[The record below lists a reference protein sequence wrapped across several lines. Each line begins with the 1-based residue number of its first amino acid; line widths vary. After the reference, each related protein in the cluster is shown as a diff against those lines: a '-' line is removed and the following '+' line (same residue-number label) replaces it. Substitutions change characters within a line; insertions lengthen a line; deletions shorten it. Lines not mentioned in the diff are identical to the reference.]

1 MTPQEKLTRL
11 STSPVGR
18 LMWEYSLPAVVGML
32 VMALY
37 NIVDRIFIGQYE
49 GVQALAGLTI
59 TFPLMNLATA
69 VGVLVGVGASSRVSI
84 ALGANNTDEANML
97 LGNAASLTIIN
108 AGVYILGFAIFM
120 DPLLLAFGADQ
131 TTLQYARSYMMPV
144 LPGLLLTNFAF
155 SLNNV
160 MRASGYPGRAM
171 ATMIIGAVINVVL
184 DPFFISLWGITG
196 AALATDIAMAASAVF
211 VGRHFCGKQPVVRF
225 MSRNFRLHW
234 RAFVAIISI
243 GAAPAIVNAAASGI
257 NAIVN
262 KTLASYGTHYDLAAA
277 GIFVT
282 FTSLAV
288 TIVLGIC
295 QGIQP
300 VVGYNFG
307 ANLYHRLRRAYWLA
321 VGVATFI
328 TTAATV
334 VGLWIPE
341 QVGHLFTTDPA
352 LAPHVA
358 AALRGA
364 MWAFPLVGFQIIS
377 TTFFQSLGR
386 AFESIVVS
394 FLRQV
399 IFLVPLLLILPKY
412 MGLNGVWTSFPLS
425 DIASTL
431 VTSILIYITLRR
443 LPTSKAK

>member
-1 MTPQEKLTRL
+1 MTPQDKLTRL
-11 STSPVGR
+11 ATAPVGR
-18 LMWEYSLPAVVGML
+18 LLWEYSLPAVVGML

-84 ALGANNTDEANML
+84 ALGANNPDEANVL

-108 AGVYILGFAIFM
+108 AGLYILAFAVFM
-120 DPLLLAFGADQ
+120 DPLLRAFGADE
-131 TTLQYARSYMMPV
+131 TTILYARSYMMPV

-171 ATMIIGAVINVVL
+171 TTMIIGAVVNVVL
-184 DPFFISLWGITG
+184 DPFFISRWGITG
-196 AALATDIAMAASAVF
+196 AAVATDIAMGASALF
-211 VGRHFCGKQPVVRF
+211 VAWHFCGRTPVVRF
-225 MSRNFRLHW
+225 IVRNFALRWKVFLS
-234 RAFVAIISI
+234 IISI

-295 QGIQP
+295 QGMQP

-307 ANLYHRLRRAYWLA
+307 AGQLHRLRRTYWLA
-321 VGVATFI
+321 VGVSTLL

-334 VGLWIPE
+334 VGMWVPE
-341 QVGHLFTTDPA
+341 QVGHLFTDDPA
-352 LAPHVA
+352 LAPYVA

-386 AFESIVVS
+386 ALESIIVS

-399 IFLVPLLLILPKY
+399 IFLVPLLLILPRY

-425 DIASTL
+425 DLAATL
-431 VTSILIYITLRR
+431 ITAILIFLTLRT
-443 LPTSKAK
+443 LSKSK

>member
-1 MTPQEKLTRL
+1 MTPQEKLTQLATR
-11 STSPVGR
+11 SVGR
-18 LMWEYSLPAVVGML
+18 LLWEYSLPAVVGML

-84 ALGANNTDEANML
+84 ALGADSTREANVL
-97 LGNAASLTIIN
+97 LGNAASLTILN
-108 AGVYILGFAIFM
+108 AGIYILCFAVFM
-120 DPLLLAFGADQ
+120 DELLRAFGADD
-131 TTLQYARSYMMPV
+131 TTIVYARDYMMPV

-171 ATMIIGAVINVVL
+171 ATMIIGAVTNVIL
-184 DPFFISLWGITG
+184 DPFFIKAWGIMG
-196 AALATDIAMAASAVF
+196 AAIATDIAMGASALF
-211 VGRHFCGKQPVVRF
+211 VAWHFCGRKPVVRF
-225 MSRNFRLHW
+225 ERGNFSLRWKIFLS
-234 RAFVAIISI
+234 IISI

-262 KTLASYGTHYDLAAA
+262 KTLAYYGTHYDLAAA

-295 QGIQP
+295 QGMQP
-300 VVGYNFG
+300 VVGYNYG
-307 ANLYHRLRRAYWLA
+307 AGQYHRLRRAYWLA
-321 VGVATFI
+321 VAVSTLL
-328 TTAATV
+328 TTGATV
-334 VGLWIPE
+334 IGLWIPE
-341 QVGHLFTTDPA
+341 QVGHLFTDDSA
-352 LAPHVA
+352 LAPYVA
-358 AALRGA
+358 SALRGA
-364 MWAFPLVGFQIIS
+364 MWAFPVVGFQIIS
-377 TTFFQSLGR
+377 TTFFQSLGK
-386 AFESIVVS
+386 AAESIVVS

-399 IFLVPLLLILPKY
+399 IFLVPLLLILPHF

-425 DIASTL
+425 DIAATIITAIL
-431 VTSILIYITLRR
+431 VTLTLRK
-443 LPTSKAK
+443 LPVKA

>member
-1 MTPQEKLTRL
+1 MTPQDKLTQLATR
-11 STSPVGR
+11 PVGR
-18 LMWEYSLPAVVGML
+18 LLWDYSLPAVVGML

-37 NIVDRIFIGQYE
+37 NIVDRIFIGQFE

-69 VGVLVGVGASSRVSI
+69 VGVLVGVGASARVSI
-84 ALGANNTDEANML
+84 ALGADNTDDANVL
-97 LGNAASLTIIN
+97 LGNAATLTVLN
-108 AGVYILGFAIFM
+108 AGIYILCFAVFM
-120 DPLLLAFGADQ
+120 DPLLRSFGADE
-131 TTLQYARSYMMPV
+131 TTIVYARRYMMPV

-171 ATMIIGAVINVVL
+171 STMIIGAVTNVVL
-184 DPFFISLWGITG
+184 DPFFIKWWGITG
-196 AALATDIAMAASAVF
+196 AAVATDIAMGASAMF
-211 VGRHFCGKQPVVRF
+211 VAWHFCTREPVVRF
-225 MSRNFRLHW
+225 KRGNFALKW
-234 RAFVAIISI
+234 KVFISIISI
-243 GAAPAIVNAAASGI
+243 GAAPAVVNAAASGI

-295 QGIQP
+295 QGMQP
-300 VVGYNFG
+300 VVGYNYG
-307 ANLYHRLRRAYWLA
+307 ASLFHRLRRGYWLA
-321 VGVATFI
+321 VGVSTLL
-328 TTAATV
+328 TSAATV
-334 VGLWIPE
+334 VGLCFPE
-341 QVGHLFTTDPA
+341 EVGHLFTDDPA
-352 LAPHVA
+352 LAPYVA
-358 AALRGA
+358 TALRGA
-364 MWAFPLVGFQIIS
+364 LWAFPLVGFQVIS

-386 AFESIVVS
+386 ATESIIVS

-399 IFLVPLLLILPKY
+399 IFLVPLLLILPQF
-412 MGLNGVWTSFPLS
+412 MGLDGVWTSFPLS

-431 VTSILIYITLRR
+431 VTAIMIAIILKK
-443 LPTSKAK
+443 LPSE

>member
-1 MTPQEKLTRL
+1 MTPQEKLTQLANR
-11 STSPVGR
+11 PVGR

-84 ALGANNTDEANML
+84 ALGANNPGEANLL
-97 LGNAASLTIIN
+97 LGNAATLTILN
-108 AGVYILGFAIFM
+108 AGAYILCFGIFM
-120 DPLLLAFGADQ
+120 DPLLMAFGADS
-131 TTLQYARSYMMPV
+131 TTIRYARSYMMPV

-171 ATMIIGAVINVVL
+171 ATMIIGALVNVGL
-184 DPFFISLWGITG
+184 DPFFISMWGITG

-211 VGRHFCGKQPVVRF
+211 VGWHFCGKQPVVRF
-225 MSRNFRLHW
+225 IARNFLLKW
-234 RAFVAIISI
+234 RAFLAIISI
-243 GAAPAIVNAAASGI
+243 GAAPAVVNAAASGI
-257 NAIVN
+257 NAIMN
-262 KTLASYGTHYDLAAA
+262 KTLAAYGTHYDLAAA

-295 QGIQP
+295 QGMQP

-307 ANLYHRLRRAYWLA
+307 AHLYHRLRRAYWLA
-321 VGVATFI
+321 VGVATLL

-334 VGLWIPE
+334 VGMCIPG
-341 QVGHLFTTDPA
+341 QVGHLFTDDPA
-352 LAPHVA
+352 LAPYVA
-358 AALRGA
+358 SALRGA
-364 MWAFPLVGFQIIS
+364 MWAFPVVGFQIIS

-386 AFESIVVS
+386 AVESIVVS

-399 IFLVPLLLILPKY
+399 IFLVPLLLILPEY
-412 MGLNGVWTSFPLS
+412 MGLAGVWTSFPLS
-425 DIASTL
+425 DIAAT
-431 VTSILIYITLRR
+431 VITTILIVIALRG
-443 LPTSKAK
+443 LKV